1 MKSFHEKLFQKEKVN
16 CYGLMPGDF
25 QVICGSMV
33 GKHCQ
38 SPATTETEMLLMKGC
53 CKNHQYHQSLLK
65 W

>member
-33 GKHCQ
+33 GKNCQ
-38 SPATTETEMLLMKGC
+38 SQATTETEMLLMKGC